1 MSSSRRS
8 SSKSKSKSKY
18 EVNWTNDVFLSFR
31 GEDTRKGFISHLHS
45 SLSHAGIHAF
55 QDEDHE
61 SLERGDV
68 IADELHESIS
78 SSTISIVVFSI
89 NYGGSEWCLGEL
101 EKIMECHRTIGQV
114 VLPVFYDVDPSDV
127 RKQRGRFGEAFN
139 RCLLYT
145 SNEKMWRWRHA
156 LTAAANLAG
165 FDLKNFRSERLVIK
179 NITDSI
185 LRILDSTYLFV
196 ADHPVGV
203 DSRVHDMIELL
214 TGPSTKVLI
223 VGIWGMGGMGKSTI
237 AKAVYN
243 EMCHHFEGSSFLE
256 NIREVWEQDNGQI
269 YLQQQLLSDILKT
282 EKMKFHS
289 SARGKSLLKE
299 KLCHKKTLVV
309 LDDVNNLDQL
319 NALCGSHEWFGPG
332 SRLIITTRDEHL
344 LNVLKVDSIY
354 RMKDMNTSESL
365 ELFCWHAFKQADPI
379 KEFIELT
386 RLVVAYCRGLPL
398 ALEVLGSYLFDR
410 RIQEWESVLEKL
422 KRIPNDQIH
431 KKLKISFDGLND
443 DTEREI
449 FLDISCFFIGMDR
462 NYVIKILNDCGLFAE
477 IGISVLTERSL
488 VTVDMKNR
496 LGMHDLLRDMG
507 REIIRKKSP
516 KELEKRSRL
525 WFYEDAYSVLKKHTG
540 TISIEGLALKLPRNN
555 RVCLSTE
562 AFKEMKKLRLL
573 QLDHVQLEGDFECL
587 SKDLKWLSWRRF
599 PLRYI
604 PGTFHQ
610 GSLVAIDLKYSNLY
624 QIWKEP
630 QLLSKLKVLNL
641 SHSFYLIQ
649 SPDFSNLPHLEVLI
663 LKYCSSLSMVHHSI
677 GDLKNLT
684 LVNLKGCT
692 SLTNLPTTIYKSKS
706 LKVLLLSDC
715 LKIDKLEEDI
725 GQVQSLTTLIANNTA
740 IRQVPYS
747 IVRLKNIGYISVC
760 GFEGLTGDVFPSL
773 IWSWMSPTNNPL
785 SFVQASKSMSSLV
798 SSEAQA
804 NSFHDLPSL
813 LTGLSKTRS
822 LQIESFSE
830 LQLTQDIERVLDS
843 IYATNGVELETPNA
857 SQVSCMETSTS
868 TPCGNQFHIS
878 SSENSLRSIL
888 IQMGQSSQVTI
899 TLSEAISQV
908 LTTNRFGDCL
918 LPGDKYP
925 YWLSYK
931 DEGPSVFFEVPNLTG
946 YSLRGMTLCIIYSS
960 FLNKVAFGYP
970 VGVLLINFSK
980 STIQLYKRE
989 TLTSFG
995 DEEWQDITSKL
1006 EPGDK
1011 VEVIVVFGYRFTVKK
1026 TAMYL
1031 IYAESMEENTVPTQE
1046 PDKNV
1051 VSSSRHEITRVE
1063 SKAFQ
1068 CDDEEEVP
1076 LSRPRKT
1083 TKMCKL
1089 LEP

>member
-289 SARGKSLLKE
+289 SARGKLLLKE

-354 RMKDMNTSESL
+354 RMKDMNT
-365 ELFCWHAFKQADPI
+365 K
-379 KEFIELT
+379 
-386 RLVVAYCRGLPL
+386 
-398 ALEVLGSYLFDR
+398 
-410 RIQEWESVLEKL
+410 
-422 KRIPNDQIH
+422 
-431 KKLKISFDGLND
+431 
-443 DTEREI
+443 
-449 FLDISCFFIGMDR
+449 
-462 NYVIKILNDCGLFAE
+462 
-477 IGISVLTERSL
+477 RSL

-516 KELEKRSRL
+516 KEPEKRSRL
-525 WFYEDAYSVLKKHTG
+525 WFYEDAHSVLKKHTG

-562 AFKEMKKLRLL
+562 AFKEMKKLRLI

-630 QLLSKLKVLNL
+630 QLLSKLKILNL

-760 GFEGLTGDVFPSL
+760 GFEGLT
-773 IWSWMSPTNNPL
+773 
-785 SFVQASKSMSSLV
+785 
-798 SSEAQA
+798 EAQA
-804 NSFHDLPSL
+804 NSFHDLPSM

-1083 TKMCKL
+1083 MKMCKL

>member
-289 SARGKSLLKE
+289 SARGKLLLKE

-354 RMKDMNTSESL
+354 RMKDMNT
-365 ELFCWHAFKQADPI
+365 K
-379 KEFIELT
+379 
-386 RLVVAYCRGLPL
+386 
-398 ALEVLGSYLFDR
+398 
-410 RIQEWESVLEKL
+410 
-422 KRIPNDQIH
+422 
-431 KKLKISFDGLND
+431 
-443 DTEREI
+443 
-449 FLDISCFFIGMDR
+449 
-462 NYVIKILNDCGLFAE
+462 
-477 IGISVLTERSL
+477 RSL

-516 KELEKRSRL
+516 KEPEKRSRL
-525 WFYEDAYSVLKKHTG
+525 WFYEDAHSVLKKHTG

-562 AFKEMKKLRLL
+562 AFKEMKKLRLI

-630 QLLSKLKVLNL
+630 QLLSKLKILNL

-804 NSFHDLPSL
+804 NSFHDLPSM

-1083 TKMCKL
+1083 MKMCKL

>member
-354 RMKDMNTSESL
+354 RMKDMNT
-365 ELFCWHAFKQADPI
+365 K
-379 KEFIELT
+379 
-386 RLVVAYCRGLPL
+386 
-398 ALEVLGSYLFDR
+398 
-410 RIQEWESVLEKL
+410 
-422 KRIPNDQIH
+422 
-431 KKLKISFDGLND
+431 
-443 DTEREI
+443 
-449 FLDISCFFIGMDR
+449 
-462 NYVIKILNDCGLFAE
+462 
-477 IGISVLTERSL
+477 RSL